1 MRPTDPDSPSF
12 QSDTFRAVAT
22 YSDDAREDFLRF
34 GRFDTLQARYLIQ
47 GPANL
52 LDCVLQAEEL
62 FGTRWMI
69 MATP

>member
-34 GRFDTLQARYLIQ
+34 GRFDTLQARCLIQ